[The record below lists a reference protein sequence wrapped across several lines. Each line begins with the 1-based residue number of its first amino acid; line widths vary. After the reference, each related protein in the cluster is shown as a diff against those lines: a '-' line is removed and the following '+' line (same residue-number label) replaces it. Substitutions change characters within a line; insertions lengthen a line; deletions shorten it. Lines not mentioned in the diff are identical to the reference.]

1 MTHPIKPIAAST
13 ETHFGKPPKPPVVKP
28 AVKIHVR
35 PAVHVKVY
43 VTSHGVHAVAEI
55 QTPAGPAHITAIVPL
70 KPYLRKLH
78 QLLQNPRKSQA
89 LLRKLHQW
97 GDKKWIFG
105 PPGHKHSTH
114 STQGTL
120 TGAEPYTVDGLFSTD
135 GDEFLTEGFFSSL
148 KKAAMGAIPGAQQIA
163 QGAAMIA
170 KNKAVK
176 DVLKKT
182 KKALNNPLVAKSL
195 NLAATIVPGG
205 STAMGLAKMTADLT
219 QKALLGDKKAHNKIA
234 KINATLKAHARVN
247 PKAKNALKILTKVSA
262 KVAEKAPVN
271 PLRGMKPEEMKFAKK
286 VAKASPAAKKALEHR
301 HEYKQAHKAS
311 KIEAHK
317 AAHGD
322 IAKPPCKCLPAGYH
336 IERDRPG
343 VTYPPS
349 SKRIPTHAAHA
360 ARPMPAVHATH
371 PPVHAAH
378 HPQLPAH
385 AHRPVPRLTGPAN
398 EPLLPGVGTPRPSEP
413 LLPGVGTPKRHPH
426 PKPKVA
432 DGSKTPWFLRK
443 PIAVSQTPAPAPV
456 PPAVATHGDYE
467 FAGDDEIGDHWG
479 YEIGAFIPLPPPPAL
494 LAAQGYNAAQA
505 VAQHIDNPNQSANG
519 AQVLASSMGI
529 RRPISQLAR
538 VA

>member
-1 MTHPIKPIAAST
+1 MTHQIKPIAAST

-28 AVKIHVR
+28 VAKIRIR

-43 VTSHGVHAVAEI
+43 VTSQGVHAIAEI
-55 QTPAGPAHITAIVPL
+55 QTPAGPAHLTAIVPL

-105 PPGHKHSTH
+105 PPGHKHST
-114 STQGTL
+114 QGTL

-148 KKAAMGAIPGAQQIA
+148 KKAAMGAIPGAKQIA

-195 NLAATIVPGG
+195 NLAATFVPGG
-205 STAMGLAKMTADLT
+205 TTAMGLAKMTADLT

-247 PKAKNALKILTKVSA
+247 PKAKNALKILTKVST

-271 PLRGMKPEEMKFAKK
+271 PLRGMKPEEIKFAKK

-311 KIEAHK
+311 RIEAHK

-322 IAKPPCKCLPAGYH
+322 VAKPPCKCLPPGYH

-349 SKRIPTHAAHA
+349 SRKIPAHAAH
-360 ARPMPAVHATH
+360 PMPAVHATR
-371 PPVHAAH
+371 PAVHAAH
-378 HPQLPAH
+378 HPQLPAP
-385 AHRPVPRLTGPAN
+385 AFRPVPRLPGPAS
-398 EPLLPGVGTPRPSEP
+398 EPLLPGVAAPRPSEP
-413 LLPGVGTPKRHPH
+413 LLPGVAAPKGKR

-432 DGSKTPWFLRK
+432 DGSKTPWFMRK
-443 PIAVSQTPAPAPV
+443 PIPVSQTPAPI
-456 PPAVATHGDYE
+456 PPTVSTHGDYE

-519 AQVLASSMGI
+519 AQVLASSMGM